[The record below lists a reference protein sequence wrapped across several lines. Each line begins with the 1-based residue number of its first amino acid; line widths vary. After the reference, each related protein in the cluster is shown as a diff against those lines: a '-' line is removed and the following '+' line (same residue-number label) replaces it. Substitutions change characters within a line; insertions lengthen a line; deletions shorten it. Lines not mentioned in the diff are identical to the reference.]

1 VKWALQ
7 LLKLRDLLF
16 LEKRRFAANS
26 LAIIGD
32 SFIIG
37 TIYVLITMASADIL
51 QTLGNKYSAEI
62 LDATDE
68 PISAQEL
75 SDELGIPIATCYR
88 RIDELTEHDLLELH
102 DNILSDDRRRIKV
115 YRRSVDE
122 VRVDFEEELTVH
134 VEERSEITN
143 KLDEAWRTLSE
154 S

>member
-1 VKWALQ
+1 
-7 LLKLRDLLF
+7 
-16 LEKRRFAANS
+16 
-26 LAIIGD
+26 
-32 SFIIG
+32 
-37 TIYVLITMASADIL
+37 MASEEVL

-62 LDATDE
+62 LEATDE
-68 PISAQEL
+68 PRSAQEL

-115 YRRSVDE
+115 YRRNVDAVRIEFGETLAVDITERTE
-122 VRVDFEEELTVH
+122 V
-134 VEERSEITN
+134 TN

>member
-1 VKWALQ
+1 
-7 LLKLRDLLF
+7 
-16 LEKRRFAANS
+16 
-26 LAIIGD
+26 
-32 SFIIG
+32 
-37 TIYVLITMASADIL
+37 MASVDIL

-68 PISAQEL
+68 PQSAQEL
-75 SDELGIPIATCYR
+75 SDELEIPIATCYR

-115 YRRSVDE
+115 YRRNVE
-122 VRVDFEEELTVH
+122 TIHVDFDENLTVS
-134 VEERSEITN
+134 VEERSGITN

>member
-1 VKWALQ
+1 
-7 LLKLRDLLF
+7 
-16 LEKRRFAANS
+16 
-26 LAIIGD
+26 
-32 SFIIG
+32 
-37 TIYVLITMASADIL
+37 MASGDIL

-68 PISAQEL
+68 PQSAQEL

-115 YRRSVDE
+115 YRRNVDT
-122 VRVDFEEELTVH
+122 VQIDFEESLTVDI
-134 VEERSEITN
+134 EERSEVTN

-154 S
+154 G

>member
-1 VKWALQ
+1 
-7 LLKLRDLLF
+7 
-16 LEKRRFAANS
+16 
-26 LAIIGD
+26 
-32 SFIIG
+32 
-37 TIYVLITMASADIL
+37 MASAEIL

-68 PISAQEL
+68 PQSAQEL

-115 YRRSVDE
+115 YRRNVETVHIDFDE
-122 VRVDFEEELTVH
+122 SLTVS
-134 VEERSEITN
+134 VEERSEVTN